1 MLFFWDIGVF
11 VNIRSWNWT
20 SLQSLERSMMENQTW
35 DGSNSNYMI
44 LGIIL
49 WIDSSGYGCIDYWET
64 ILIFERIFCGFK
76 LYEISLKRIIIFSQ
90 RPSVVLVLQKECINH
105 ILWNC
110 RDVLWNCRN
119 SISVRGSFANLT
131 DLIHVHTIL
140 QRSLWNDKMK
150 STGKNKIKESWIRLF
165 LDLEVTK

>member
-76 LYEISLKRIIIFSQ
+76 LYEISLKSIIISSQ

-119 SISVRGSFANLT
+119 SISVRGSLQ
-131 DLIHVHTIL
+131 IWQIL
-140 QRSLWNDKMK
+140 FMSTPFCNGLCEMTKWSQRAKIRLRSRK
-150 STGKNKIKESWIRLF
+150 SDSSWI
-165 LDLEVTK
+165 